1 MAERGGWMVTVD
13 DGGRIRL
20 FMVSNGDLEAA
31 NKLAVFFAKGG
42 TVINSTEISVDA
54 VKAANM
60 QPNEVRES
68 ADLSQ
73 KG

>member
-1 MAERGGWMVTVD
+1 MVERGGWMVTVE

-20 FMVSNGDLEAA
+20 FMVANRDLEAA
-31 NKLAVFFAKGG
+31 NKLAVSFATGA
-42 TVINSTEISVDA
+42 TVINSTEISVEA
-54 VKAANM
+54 VEAANM